1 MRIKGLVRAF
11 NHVRA
16 QLQDGI
22 RPDEVEQFRKQV
34 ESLVRQVEEICE
46 QNGVTPEDLPAPS
59 RRAYM
64 FLKRLDTDNLPL
76 RRTDEPASVAPSFS
90 ISGVV
95 KTGNHFAD
103 RLWRE
108 LTLLTTSPDAR
119 DQLITDIQH
128 HLSAIERI
136 CAEHNATP
144 DTLGKPSRQVYCWL
158 KFLVSEDNL
167 TLHVAALE
175 RARAVLDRYRPR
187 PDRLVH
193 VHIVH
198 TSSLWRKRQ
207 YRNVVLLKFNEGFLY
222 AGHEVWRALIHCS
235 MAGRDEASDH
245 LIREYADS
253 EDFSEVLFELESFV
267 DLAARSAQGY
277 AHNLDES
284 FDRVNAA
291 YFRGSMSKPNVVWN
305 RTLTGWKFGHYQPGT
320 DTVMLSISLDD
331 PSVPACVVDFVM
343 YHELLHKKH
352 GVTMVNGRRLLHG
365 PSFRADERRFDDY
378 DEATRH
384 LDELTL
390 KHRVPTH

>member
-11 NHVRA
+11 NHVRL

-22 RPDEVEQFRKQV
+22 RPDDVEQFREQV
-34 ESLVRQVEEICE
+34 ESLVRQVEELCE

-64 FLKRLDTDNLPL
+64 FLKDLDTDNLPL
-76 RRTDEPASVAPSFS
+76 RHTHEPANAAPGFS
-90 ISGVV
+90 ISGIV

-108 LTLLTTSPDAR
+108 LTQLTTSSAACN
-119 DQLITDIQH
+119 QLIADIQR

-136 CAEHNATP
+136 CAEHDATP
-144 DTLGKPSRQVYCWL
+144 DALGRPSRQAYCWL

-167 TLHVAALE
+167 TSHLAALE
-175 RARAVLDRYRPR
+175 RAKMVLDRHRPR
-187 PDRLVH
+187 PDRPVH

-198 TSSLWRKRQ
+198 TSSLWCNRQ

-222 AGHEVWRALIHCS
+222 AGHKAWRALIHSS
-235 MAGRDEASDH
+235 MTGRDEASDR
-245 LIREYADS
+245 LVREYANS
-253 EDFSEVLFELESFV
+253 EDFSEVLFELGSFV
-267 DLAARSAQGY
+267 ASTARSTQGY

-291 YFRGSMSKPNVVWN
+291 YFRGSMAKPNLVWN
-305 RTLTGWKFGHYQPGT
+305 RTLTGRKFGHYQPGT
-320 DTVMLSISLDD
+320 DTVMLSVSLDD
-331 PSVPACVVDFVM
+331 PSVPASVVDYVM

-352 GVTMVNGRRLLHG
+352 GITMVNGRRVLHS
-365 PSFRADERRFDDY
+365 PSFRADERRFGDY
-378 DEATRH
+378 DEAMRH
-384 LDELTL
+384 LDELAL
-390 KHRVPTH
+390 KHRVPAY